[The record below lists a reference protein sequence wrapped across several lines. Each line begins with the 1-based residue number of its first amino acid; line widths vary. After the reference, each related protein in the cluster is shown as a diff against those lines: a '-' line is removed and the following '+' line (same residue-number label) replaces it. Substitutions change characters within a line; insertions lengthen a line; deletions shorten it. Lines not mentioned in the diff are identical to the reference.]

1 MSFDGPERALSPER
15 PDTANLLEKAIK
27 RRLSNADE
35 QVIEAPSTTKSEG
48 FPTQTVEEPARRKKI
63 SDRRASVTLTV
74 SSKNINNLG
83 RDMSRSFSRKENYRV
98 GDVWTL
104 KDRRVVKV
112 LYIGQPNPPFLR
124 STSNIEDKKWV
135 GLQVLSG
142 QQGKN
147 DGRGPRGKRYFDCPK
162 GKGLFMR
169 QKDFTSKLVNRNGYE
184 ETDVVEGQPQ
194 ARLVNRARSQSNP
207 EGRGAPGP
215 FGLFEQ
221 TASKPSRRSTARP
234 PQRYNKNRRTTTG
247 FNPWKQ
253 TRYDLKGHNATALSQ
268 KNMHRPENQRRRRS
282 HEPAPVSA
290 HKAGPRQIGRNRYKL
305 ASEAAGIK
313 AWKASEHKQ
322 EVGFKTQRYDLK
334 GITTMAMSQKDVHGH
349 HKVSTGTPAGGMGG
363 HKLGPREIR
372 RQGDRTKLA
381 SEMAGIAPATAQQS
395 ASYDP
400 NNLFG
405 TMRYDLKGIN
415 TMAQSQ
421 KDMYGHHKES
431 TGTGF
436 GGHKL
441 GPREIRRQGD
451 QTKLASEMAGIAPA
465 TASQSASYDP
475 NNLFAPQRYDTR
487 GLTTTALSQK
497 DLYGHHKESTTGG
510 AGFGGH
516 KMGPRE
522 IRQQGDRTKLASEMA
537 GIAPMT
543 AQQSAAINPNALY
556 GTMRYDTK
564 GFTST
569 ARSQKDLYGHHKEST
584 GGAGFGG
591 HKQGPREIGRARGK
605 LASEAAGIAPMS
617 AQQSTY
623 DPNNLFAPQRY
634 DTKGFNTTA
643 LSQKDLY
650 GHSKGRPSGGNAF
663 GGHKMGPREIRQQ
676 GGAGM
681 LASEAAGIKPM
692 TAQQSAAHDP
702 SRMFD
707 LQRYDR
713 KGFTSTALSQKD
725 LYGHHK
731 GRSNGGGGFGGHKQ
745 GPREIGQNREMLA
758 SEAAGIQ
765 PARAG
770 TSKNGKLFGIRRDTR
785 GFTAMH

>member
-1 MSFDGPERALSPER
+1 MKQLEVYRLNTDR
-15 PDTANLLEKAIK
+15 P
-27 RRLSNADE
+27 
-35 QVIEAPSTTKSEG
+35 
-48 FPTQTVEEPARRKKI
+48 
-63 SDRRASVTLTV
+63 
-74 SSKNINNLG
+74 
-83 RDMSRSFSRKENYRV
+83 
-98 GDVWTL
+98 
-104 KDRRVVKV
+104 
-112 LYIGQPNPPFLR
+112 
-124 STSNIEDKKWV
+124 
-135 GLQVLSG
+135 
-142 QQGKN
+142 
-147 DGRGPRGKRYFDCPK
+147 
-162 GKGLFMR
+162 
-169 QKDFTSKLVNRNGYE
+169 NRNGYE

-282 HEPAPVSA
+282 HEPTPVSA

-569 ARSQKDLYGHHKEST
+569 ARC
-584 GGAGFGG
+584 
-591 HKQGPREIGRARGK
+591 
-605 LASEAAGIAPMS
+605 
-617 AQQSTY
+617 
-623 DPNNLFAPQRY
+623 
-634 DTKGFNTTA
+634 
-643 LSQKDLY
+643 QKDLY
-650 GHSKGRPSGGNAF
+650 GHSKGRPSVGNAF

-745 GPREIGQNREMLA
+745 GPREIGYNREKLA

-770 TSKNGKLFGIRRDTR
+770 TSKNGKLFGIRHDTR